1 MTGGKQYVKKVF
13 GILGKK
19 RKWKG
24 GAIPI
29 GLLASLGAPILG
41 QIAKPIFGNI
51 FGRGHK
57 LRRRLRRRRRK
68 WEKRFLE
75 KKNIAK
81 KK

>member
-1 MTGGKQYVKKVF
+1 M
-13 GILGKK
+13 
-19 RKWKG
+19 
-24 GAIPI
+24 PI
-29 GLLASLGAPILG
+29 GLLASLGSPILG

-57 LRRRLRRRRRK
+57 LRRRLRSRRRK

-81 KK
+81 KITLPNGTTFFARYERISRKTTYKHSR